1 MYMRE
6 ELINWTYER
15 KCQKA
20 VEALKKNGFKAV
32 YCPTGREAY
41 NHIVAAAQDAN
52 TVGFGG
58 SVTISQ
64 LQLQQVIKETGKETL
79 IHNLPYLSLE
89 EKLTIRRRQ
98 LTCDLFLT
106 STNAITLSG
115 QLVNIDATGNR
126 VAAMFFGPKKVIIV
140 AGRNKIVE
148 DTEAAINRIKNYAAP
163 PNARRL
169 NKKTPCTITGFCS
182 ECDSADRICRIT
194 VIIDRMPPFSDIN
207 IMVVNEDLGL

>member
-1 MYMRE
+1 MRE
-6 ELINWTYER
+6 ELIKWTYEQ
-15 KCQKA
+15 KCQKV
-20 VEALKKNGFKAV
+20 VEALRKNGFKAV
-32 YCPTGREAY
+32 YCLTGREAY
-41 NHIVAAAQDAN
+41 NQIVAAAQDAN

-64 LQLQQVIKETGKETL
+64 LQLQEAIKEMGKETL
-79 IHNLPYLSLE
+79 IHNLPHLSPE
-89 EKLTIRRRQ
+89 EKLAIRRRQ

-106 STNAITLSG
+106 STNALTLSG
-115 QLVNIDATGNR
+115 QLVNIDAYGNR
-126 VAAMFFGPKKVIIV
+126 AAAMFFGPKKVIIV

-169 NKKTPCTITGFCS
+169 NRKSPCAVTGFCS
-182 ECDSADRICRIT
+182 ECDSPDRICRIT
-194 VIIDRMPPFSDIN
+194 VIIDRAPQLSDIN